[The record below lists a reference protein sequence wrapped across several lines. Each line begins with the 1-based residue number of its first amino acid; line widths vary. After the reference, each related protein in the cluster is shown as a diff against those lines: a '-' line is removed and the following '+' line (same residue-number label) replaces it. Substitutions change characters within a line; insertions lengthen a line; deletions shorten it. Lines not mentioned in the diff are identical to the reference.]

1 MENITLTGRFKCP
14 KCNWESLG
22 LYIRWYKKIIEKT
35 EKYQIWTDLY
45 YTKPPLFQTVEE
57 INKKNLKCSKCEY
70 KPHSFVEF
78 MTEGRRYNPQ
88 FINVFNIH

>member
-1 MENITLTGRFKCP
+1 MENITLTERFKCP
-14 KCNWESLG
+14 KCNYRSLG

-57 INKKNLKCSKCEY
+57 INKKNLNCSKCGY

-78 MTEGRRYNPQ
+78 MTEGRQYNPQ
-88 FINVFNIH
+88 PINVFNIH